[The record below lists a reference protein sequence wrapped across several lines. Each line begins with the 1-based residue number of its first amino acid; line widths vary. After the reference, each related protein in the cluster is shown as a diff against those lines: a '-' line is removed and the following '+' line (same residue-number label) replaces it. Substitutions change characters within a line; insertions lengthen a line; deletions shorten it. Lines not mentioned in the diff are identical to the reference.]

1 MQVQIWAIPV
11 FKIKFWQGFRI
22 FLTEVLHK
30 QNFDHILMSL
40 ESSENLAD
48 ADIDINFAHLARL
61 NLEFRHFRKR
71 EKTSCFKDILKQIW
85 KSANIFVFIWK

>member
-1 MQVQIWAIPV
+1 
-11 FKIKFWQGFRI
+11 
-22 FLTEVLHK
+22 
-30 QNFDHILMSL
+30 MSL

-71 EKTSCFKDILKQIW
+71 EKTSCFKDILKQI
-85 KSANIFVFIWK
+85 